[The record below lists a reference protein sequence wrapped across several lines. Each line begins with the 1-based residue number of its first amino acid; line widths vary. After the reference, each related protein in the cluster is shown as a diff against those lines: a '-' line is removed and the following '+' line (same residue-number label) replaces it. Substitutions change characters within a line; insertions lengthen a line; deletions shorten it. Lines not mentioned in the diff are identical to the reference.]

1 MLSFGGRLKKF
12 RKMAELTQ
20 AELAEKQGVSIQ
32 TVSRWENDIGMPDII
47 QIVPLSKILGV
58 SLEALL
64 GVVVNEKEEI
74 DEAFSIA
81 NSITR
86 KTVNNQKYGERNC
99 DRYKEIYETLRET
112 VRRFPY
118 NYEIVLRCGSAG
130 SRYYD
135 DAVWRG
141 FFHMTEKEKNDLFR
155 DVEKMLES
163 IVNNDEDL
171 ERKCKAKRHL
181 IRLYS
186 AQGDYERAEK
196 EAALLPFE
204 QKLDA
209 RYLIAHRSNN
219 FDKMQEILR
228 YDLRE
233 STLDYLWTMYNTG
246 SSYSINGASGRQ
258 ASIAIWKKL
267 IDLCRLV
274 GDTMWGD
281 EINAVEIAALI
292 RLAKDYLREGEY
304 DKTIDCGEALV
315 IVFERNIDFYKAL
328 NNGSCSMEDPVYTKL
343 CKDYISNKIDIQWMI
358 HSYKSM
364 LCDCWND
371 FGDKINNPVVTHPRW
386 IALMKKFE
394 EKCM

>member
-1 MLSFGGRLKKF
+1 MLSFGERLKKF

-81 NSITR
+81 HSITR
-86 KTVNNQKYGERNC
+86 KNVNNQKLGERNC

-141 FFHMTEKEKNDLFR
+141 FFHLTEKEKSDLFR
-155 DVEKMLES
+155 DVEKLLES

-171 ERKCKAKRHL
+171 DRKVKAKRHL

-204 QKLDA
+204 QKLNA
-209 RYLIAHRSNN
+209 RYLIAHRSND
-219 FDKMQEILR
+219 FDKMQEISR

-233 STLDYLWTMYNTG
+233 KTLDYLWTMYNMG
-246 SSYSINGASGRQ
+246 SSYSINGAPGRQ
-258 ASIAIWKKL
+258 ASITIWKKL
-267 IDLCRLV
+267 IDICRIV

-304 DKTIDCGEALV
+304 DKTIDCGEELV
-315 IVFERNIDFYKAL
+315 YVFQKNIEFYKAL
-328 NNGSCSMEDPVYTKL
+328 NNGSCSMEDPIYTKL
-343 CKDYISNKIDIQWMI
+343 SKDYISKQIDIPWMI

-371 FGDKINNPVVTHPRW
+371 FEDKTGNPIVTNTRW
-386 IALMKKFE
+386 IQITAQVDSFL
-394 EKCM
+394 